1 MMDINFN
8 KISEYIPYLLNG
20 VWTTLGLA
28 LIASLGGILLA
39 FIYALIMRRQT
50 VFSKIIKQIIDVF
63 RGTPVAF
70 QLTFLHLALPQ
81 LFPILTFSPWV
92 SASIVFILNSAA
104 YMAEIIRA
112 GIDQISKGQIEAAHC
127 LGLSQSDITKDIII
141 PQAIS
146 NILPAM
152 INEFITLIK
161 ETSIVSFIGLT
172 DLMRRSTIVQGTTF
186 RYFESLIIV
195 GVTYYLLT
203 KTISLAGSN
212 LERKFK
218 YD

>member
-1 MMDINFN
+1 MNINFN
-8 KISEYIPYLLNG
+8 KIAEYIPYLING

-28 LIASLGGILLA
+28 LIASVGGLLLG
-39 FIYALIMRRQT
+39 FVYALLMRNKNIT
-50 VFSKIIKQIIDVF
+50 SKVIKQIIDFF

-70 QLTFLHLALPQ
+70 QLTFLHFALPQ
-81 LFPILTFSPWV
+81 IFPVLTFSPWV

-112 GIDQISKGQIEAAHC
+112 GIDQIPKGQIEAAHC
-127 LGLSQSDITKDIII
+127 LGLTQQDITRDIILPI
-141 PQAIS
+141 AIS
-146 NILPAM
+146 NILPA
-152 INEFITLIK
+152 IVNELITLIK

-186 RYFESLIIV
+186 RYFESLLIV
-195 GVTYYLLT
+195 GVIYYVLT
-203 KTISLAGSN
+203 KSLSIMGSH
-212 LERKFK
+212 LERRLN

>member
-1 MMDINFN
+1 MNINFN
-8 KISEYIPYLLNG
+8 KIAEYIPYLING

-28 LIASLGGILLA
+28 LIASVGGLLLG
-39 FIYALIMRRQT
+39 FVYALLMRNKNIT
-50 VFSKIIKQIIDVF
+50 SKVFKQIIDFF

-70 QLTFLHLALPQ
+70 QLTFLHFALPQ
-81 LFPILTFSPWV
+81 IFPVLTFSPWV

-112 GIDQISKGQIEAAHC
+112 GIDQIPKGQIEAAHC
-127 LGLSQSDITKDIII
+127 LGLTQQDITRDIILPI
-141 PQAIS
+141 AIS
-146 NILPAM
+146 NILPA
-152 INEFITLIK
+152 IVNELITLIK

-186 RYFESLIIV
+186 RYFESLLIV
-195 GVTYYLLT
+195 GVIYYVLT
-203 KTISLAGSN
+203 KSLSIMGSH
-212 LERKFK
+212 LERRLN

>member
-1 MMDINFN
+1 MNINFN
-8 KISEYIPYLLNG
+8 KIAEYIPYLING

-28 LIASLGGILLA
+28 LIASVGGLLLG
-39 FIYALIMRRQT
+39 FVYALLMRNKNST
-50 VFSKIIKQIIDVF
+50 SKVIKQIIDFF

-70 QLTFLHLALPQ
+70 QLTFLHFALPQ
-81 LFPILTFSPWV
+81 IFPVLTFSPWV

-112 GIDQISKGQIEAAHC
+112 GIDQIPKGQIEAAHC
-127 LGLSQSDITKDIII
+127 LGLTQQDITRDIILPI
-141 PQAIS
+141 AIS
-146 NILPAM
+146 NILPA
-152 INEFITLIK
+152 IVNELITLIK

-186 RYFESLIIV
+186 RYFESLLIV
-195 GVTYYLLT
+195 GVIYYVLT
-203 KTISLAGSN
+203 KSLSIMGSH
-212 LERKFK
+212 LERRLN